1 MSQIITATLTLCN
14 DDDIEFET
22 TVVLTGTREQLDTT
36 TIFDEPEYAG
46 LFIAGVDYEPNLWT
60 MYAPGGNFC
69 RIIKE
74 TPLYCIYENEPFTV
88 PARFSFQATPALFQH
103 PNAGWGDSFETLPE
117 AEENALAAARTN
129 IETMK
134 RTIEYLEKHL
144 P

>member
-69 RIIKE
+69 RIIIE
-74 TPLYCIYENEPFTV
+74 TPFYCIYENEPFTV
-88 PARFSFQATPALFQH
+88 PARFSFQAAPALFQH

-134 RTIEYLEKHL
+134 RTVEDLEKHL

>member
-22 TVVLTGTREQLDTT
+22 TVVLTGTREQLDNI

-46 LFIAGVDYEPNLWT
+46 LYIAAVDYEPNLWT

-74 TPLYCIYENEPFTV
+74 MPLYCIYENEPFTV
-88 PARFSFQATPALFQH
+88 PDRFSFQATPALFQH
-103 PNAGWGDSFETLPE
+103 PNAGWGDTFETL
-117 AEENALAAARTN
+117 AETEEKALAEARTS

-134 RTIEYLEKHL
+134 RTIEDLERRL